1 VWIPQSKSILIEL
14 IGQVI
19 RIFHD
24 IPRKHSRIDL
34 GKSTGTANL
43 DGVGTRGISSQTARA
58 EQPALDITALLTHS
72 HSWSRAVGGSN
83 LAEILLILLLKDV
96 GSYKVSDFSLLC
108 SFTGGNMNHQ
118 ELVESL
124 LLCFP
129 NDTPSSLS
137 ARLRLY
143 IVIRRYSKFWG
154 GQRNHQPNDDFPTNL
169 SFRSLYLDYIGYE
182 SNHWVPRNGI
192 SQGTV
197 ACPTICWSGCRR
209 DVGCSKRNQLSVLL
223 SGRGSTMM
231 ASLARGETPR
241 SLDITMMARPYRAGG
256 RKLNENDFKSIN
268 EHATQICKD
277 WGCHMIYMMSFQGLH
292 HQTKHG

>member
-1 VWIPQSKSILIEL
+1 MGL
-14 IGQVI
+14 G
-19 RIFHD
+19 
-24 IPRKHSRIDL
+24 L
-34 GKSTGTANL
+34 GKSAHRLLGLNS
-43 DGVGTRGISSQTARA
+43 RHWIS
-58 EQPALDITALLTHS
+58 
-72 HSWSRAVGGSN
+72 
-83 LAEILLILLLKDV
+83 LAEILLLKDV
-96 GSYKVSDFSLLC
+96 GSYKVSDFSFLC
-108 SFTGGNMNHQ
+108 SFTGGNMNHSD
-118 ELVESL
+118 EFVESL

-137 ARLRLY
+137 ARLRL
-143 IVIRRYSKFWG
+143 VIRRYSKFWG
-154 GQRNHQPNDDFPTNL
+154 NQRNHQPNDDFPTKL

-192 SQGTV
+192 CQGTV
-197 ACPTICWSGCRR
+197 ACTICWSGCRG

-241 SLDITMMARPYRAGG
+241 SLDITMMGTRPYRAGG

-277 WGCHMIYMMSFQGLH
+277 WGYHMIYIYIYMMSFQGLH
-292 HQTKHG
+292 HQIKHG